1 MSIYKPKDD
10 LFFELFEQQAKL
22 SYEAT
27 MLLKELI
34 NDFDKI
40 SETADKLLELIK
52 RGDKLRFDLTQA
64 LANAFITPFEREDIH
79 HLSILLD
86 KILGRIISAVMRMK
100 LYKVE
105 LSGNFKEYTGQLIDV
120 MSSATGEL
128 IEGVRLLRK
137 LEPASVFVHMIKKLE
152 QEGDMIQR
160 EAIAA
165 LFNGSVSAIDIIKWK
180 EIYEQLEKVID
191 FCEDISLHIDNMIIK
206 HS

>member
-10 LFFELFEQQAKL
+10 LFFDLFNQQAKL
-22 SYEAT
+22 AYEAT
-27 MLLKELI
+27 VLLKELI

-40 SETADKLLELIK
+40 SETADKLLEMIK
-52 RGDKLRFDLTQA
+52 MGDKLRLDLTQA
-64 LANAFITPFEREDIH
+64 LASAFITPFEREDIH
-79 HLSILLD
+79 HLSLLLD

-105 LSGNFKEYTGQLIDV
+105 LSGDFKENTGQLIDV

-128 IEGVRLLRK
+128 LEGVKLLK
-137 LEPASVFVHMIKKLE
+137 DLAPSSVFVHMVKKLE

-180 EIYEQLEKVID
+180 EIYEQLEKAID
-191 FCEDISLHIDNMIIK
+191 FCEEISLHIDNMIIK